1 MKKRYA
7 IVSVDDKCPPML
19 ERKLK
24 VCRTENNCFNGK
36 CPYENI
42 YGDTKEQLIRKVEQV
57 LKRSWLSE
65 DIQPFREVA
74 TEIVE
79 FLGIKD

>member
-24 VCRTENNCFNGK
+24 VCRTENNCFS
-36 CPYENI
+36 
-42 YGDTKEQLIRKVEQV
+42 DTFKNTLHLSYKELAK
-57 LKRSWLSE
+57 
-65 DIQPFREVA
+65 
-74 TEIVE
+74 EIVE